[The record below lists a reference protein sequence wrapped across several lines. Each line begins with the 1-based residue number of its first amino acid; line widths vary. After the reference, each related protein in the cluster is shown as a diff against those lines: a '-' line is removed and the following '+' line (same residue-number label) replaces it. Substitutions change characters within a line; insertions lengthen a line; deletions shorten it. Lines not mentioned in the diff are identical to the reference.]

1 MQSPHNSN
9 ADALPPGPDEKTD
22 LQINEASFRHIQS
35 LVQSYPDICR
45 IPARS
50 RKSDSFLL
58 NEPKLIKHVL
68 IDNYKNYTKGIGF
81 ERAKLLLGNGI
92 IVSDGEQWRQ
102 QRLMVQPAFRREQ
115 LKSLTRTIQA
125 VSQALLVRLRDRAAC
140 RESIDLTA
148 TMSEFA
154 LEVMLRSLFSDDLDD
169 MMTEAGGNPFAIFT
183 EAQER
188 DMNLALKFRAL
199 AALMKS
205 VFERRRRRGTK
216 YPDMLGALMAA
227 RDAHDHPMSDKA
239 LLDEVMTLI
248 VAGHETSA
256 ITLSWTWYLL
266 SQHPG
271 VERRLLAEF
280 DTLGDKTSPDYEDL
294 PRFMFC
300 KQVMYEAL
308 RLYPP
313 VWLFSRRARQDDNVG
328 GYRIPAGSDIFVSP
342 YFLHRREVIWPDP
355 ERFDPDRFAE
365 PGSEKSHHAT
375 YIPFSAGPRKCIGDV
390 FAAQEVQIHMGTI
403 ARHIVL
409 RHESGDPLEFDF
421 GLNLRCKNRIKMI
434 PRERAAL

>member
-1 MQSPHNSN
+1 MPSSHNSN
-9 ADALPPGPDEKTD
+9 ADALPPGPGEKID

-45 IPARS
+45 ISARS
-50 RKSDSFLL
+50 RKSDSYLL
-58 NEPKLIKHVL
+58 NDPTLIKHVL

-102 QRLMVQPAFRREQ
+102 RRLMVQPAFRREQ
-115 LKSLTRTIQA
+115 LKILTRTIQT
-125 VSQALLVRLRDRAAC
+125 VSQALLGRLRERARR
-140 RESIDLTA
+140 RESIDLSA

-154 LEVMLRSLFSDDLDD
+154 LEVMLRSLFSDDLDA
-169 MMTEAGGNPFAIFT
+169 MIAEAGGNPFAIFT
-183 EAQER
+183 EAHER

-199 AALMKS
+199 TAPMKS
-205 VFERRRRRGTK
+205 VFARRRESATE

-227 RDAHDHPMSDKA
+227 RDSHGRPMNDKA

-256 ITLSWTWYLL
+256 LTLSWMWYLL
-266 SQHPG
+266 SRHPG
-271 VERRLLAEF
+271 VERRLLAEV
-280 DTLGDKTSPDYEDL
+280 DTLGGKMSPDYEDL
-294 PRFMFC
+294 PRLTFC
-300 KQVMYEAL
+300 KQVMHEAL

-342 YFLHRREVIWPDP
+342 YFLHRREAVWPDA

-365 PGSEKSHHAT
+365 PGVEKSHRAT
-375 YIPFSAGPRKCIGDV
+375 YVPFSAGPRKCIGDV
-390 FAAQEVQIHMGTI
+390 FAAQEVQIHMGTV

-434 PRERAAL
+434 PQERTAL

>member
-1 MQSPHNSN
+1 MPNRHHNP
-9 ADALPPGPDEKTD
+9 DALPPGPSEKID

-35 LVQSYPDICR
+35 LVQDYPDICR
-45 IPARS
+45 VPARS
-50 RKSDSFLL
+50 RKSDSYLL
-58 NEPKLIKHVL
+58 NEPKFIKQVL

-102 QRLMVQPAFRREQ
+102 RRLMVQPAFRREQ
-115 LKSLTRTIQA
+115 LKILTGIMQA
-125 VSQALLVRLRDRAAC
+125 ASQALLARWRELARR

-148 TMSEFA
+148 AMSEFA
-154 LEVMLRSLFSDDLDD
+154 LEVMLRSLFGDDLDA
-169 MMTEAGGNPFAIFT
+169 MATEAGANPFSIFT
-183 EAQER
+183 EAHER

-199 AALMKS
+199 THLMRS
-205 VFERRRRRGTK
+205 VFERRRKRAAES
-216 YPDMLGALMAA
+216 PDMLGALMAA
-227 RDAHDHPMSDKA
+227 RDDRGEPLNDKA

-256 ITLSWTWYLL
+256 ITLSWMWYLL

-271 VERRLLAEF
+271 AERRLLAEI
-280 DTLGDKTSPDYEDL
+280 DALGEKESPDHEDL
-294 PRFMFC
+294 PRLPFC
-300 KQVMYEAL
+300 KQVMHEAL

-313 VWLFSRRARQDDNVG
+313 VWLFSRRAREDDSVG
-328 GYRIPAGSDIFVSP
+328 GYRIPAGTDIFISP
-342 YFLHRREVIWPDP
+342 FFLHRREALWPDA

-365 PGSEKSHHAT
+365 PGAEKSHRAT

-421 GLNLRCKNRIKMI
+421 GLNLRCKNRIRMI
-434 PRERAAL
+434 PQERKTT